1 MTSSES
7 SSLPM
12 ETHLKV
18 ERLRQELSNL
28 KHEIAVYGDRSQYN
42 PVVYTETSAVDL
54 ELMDHLDASFIA
66 AGFHP
71 TLLLTPWVLT
81 PAKLD
86 NIFRIYYGLAPHDPA
101 IAACSFLSYF
111 ASINGRANGFAI
123 GTTVNELHVY
133 CQAAN
138 QDEVI
143 KMLDAINRPDVF
155 GENGT
160 GIEAHAEE
168 DMQYQLKVTLSLG
181 QAH

>member
-28 KHEIAVYGDRSQYN
+28 KHEIAVYGDRN
-42 PVVYTETSAVDL
+42 
-54 ELMDHLDASFIA
+54 ASFIA